1 MNTPPPLEEAPAIS
15 ILFIEDCEE
24 DIHIFNRL
32 LSKIPEEKLI
42 IYLAQ
47 SLESAMAVLK
57 SVENLDLVILDLNL
71 PDSPSPVDTIQYVR
85 KCTSPDIPIIALTG
99 SINEEKIHI
108 SLEHGAD
115 DYLIKQELTEEL
127 LFRSLRSVL
136 PYAKSQVILEAEI
149 QAVRRKSVEVQEE
162 MGKSRAIKIDEITS
176 GLENIRQ
183 GLL

>member
-1 MNTPPPLEEAPAIS
+1 MNTPPPLDEAPAIS

-24 DIHIFNRL
+24 DIYFFNRL
-32 LSKIPEEKLI
+32 LGKIPEENLI

-47 SLESAMAVLK
+47 SLESALAILK
-57 SVENLDLVILDLNL
+57 SVERLDLVILDLNL
-71 PDSPSPVDTIQYVR
+71 PDSPNPIETIQYVR
-85 KCTSPDIPIIALTG
+85 KCTPLEIPIVALTG
-99 SINEEKIHI
+99 SIDEEKIHV

-115 DYLIKQELTEEL
+115 DFLIKQELTEET

-149 QAVRRKSVEVQEE
+149 QAVRRKSAEVQEE
-162 MGKSRAIKIDEITS
+162 MGKSRAIKIDEITN
-176 GLENIRQ
+176 GLENIRR